1 MGKSPRNNPAC
12 CGTSFEPNPPIRQVR
27 LVRKGHWVPSRSDRV
42 AAPGRDLIQPW
53 RRDGFHTKTRRW
65 CAGGEAAS
73 DIFVAAKPAG
83 VVIHHAFGAHD
94 IFVSSWT
101 LFR

>member
-1 MGKSPRNNPAC
+1 MGKSPRNNPVC
-12 CGTSFEPNPPIRQVR
+12 CGMYSVPSPSIRQAR
-27 LVRKGHWVPSRSDRV
+27 ALATGSNPERRGV
-42 AAPGRDLIQPW
+42 AAPGRDLIQSW